1 MPSTVERVSGFLF
14 FAAFIAA
21 DLLIS
26 HTAAV
31 KVAGVSCVVT
41 GITWMRKRSIG
52 VGIEDREPSFFLTG
66 LSAQLVGALMIALGA
81 AMLFQSGRMACV
93 FGWSTDPL
101 CR

>member
-1 MPSTVERVSGFLF
+1 MSATNAWLRTSAFEMRESVMPSTVERVSGFLF

-41 GITWMRKRSIG
+41 GITWMWKRSIG
-52 VGIEDREPSFFLTG
+52 VGIEDRDPNDRRGRRDRIGERRLR
-66 LSAQLVGALMIALGA
+66 VGSVTIG
-81 AMLFQSGRMACV
+81 
-93 FGWSTDPL
+93 
-101 CR
+101 